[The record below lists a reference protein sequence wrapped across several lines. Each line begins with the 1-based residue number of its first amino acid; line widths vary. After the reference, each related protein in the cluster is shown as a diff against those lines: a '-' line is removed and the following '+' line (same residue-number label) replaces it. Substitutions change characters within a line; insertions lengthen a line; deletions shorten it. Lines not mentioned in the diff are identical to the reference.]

1 MSITLKRDFSAPI
14 LDLDNKPILPGAT
27 MEGLQKALGIA
38 FDGVPEDKR
47 DEVRK
52 AAEAALNAPMTL
64 GAVCAQA
71 LTSPGADKQPLP
83 EGVATTRLALA
94 LKVNAGGT
102 IEITTAERDLLKDL
116 VGKFYLGAVVPGRV
130 AMLLEDAPTQH

>member
-47 DEVRK
+47 EDVRK
-52 AAEAALNAPMTL
+52 AAEAVLNAPLTL
-64 GAVCAQA
+64 GDVCSEA
-71 LTSPGADKQPLP
+71 LTKPSQGDAPL
-83 EGVATTRLALA
+83 GDGIATSRLMLA
-94 LKVNAGGT
+94 LKVKSGEV
-102 IEITTAERDLLKDL
+102 EITTVERDLLKER
-116 VGKFYLGAVVPGRV
+116 VSRFYLGAIVPGRV
-130 AMLLEDAPTQH
+130 AMLLEDAPVQH